1 MPQDRRIEDIDRYLT
16 RAFAGASIQSR
27 DGRLP
32 ESREAHTFRIETG
45 RNTYVLSLCR
55 EFIAGYTGDVLRYL
69 DQHRVA
75 DVMRRMGSGR
85 IVLTAAGPR
94 SQCFEAARLPATR
107 NGPGG
112 KTAPLTDDE
121 RSRFLEALAE
131 HGNVS
136 YAAQRG
142 GKSRACFYHHRKHD
156 PSFLAAWDEAR
167 AKIDGRANRSTIRE
181 EARRLA
187 RAEAASMARRA
198 S

>member
-1 MPQDRRIEDIDRYLT
+1 MPQDQKIEVIEKYLT

-27 DGRLP
+27 LGRMP

-55 EFIAGYTGDVLRYL
+55 EFVGGYTGDPLRYL
-69 DQHRVA
+69 EEHRVT

-94 SQCFEAARLPATR
+94 SQCVEAGRLPGPRT
-107 NGPGG
+107 GPGG

-121 RSRFLEALAE
+121 RTRFLEALGE

-156 PSFLAAWDEAR
+156 PTFLAAWNEAR
-167 AKIDGRANRSTIRE
+167 ARIDGRANRSTIRE
-181 EARRLA
+181 QARRLA
-187 RAEAASMARRA
+187 RAEAAGMARRA

>member
-1 MPQDRRIEDIDRYLT
+1 MPQDRRIEDIEGYLI
-16 RAFAGASIQSR
+16 RAFPGASIQSR
-27 DGRLP
+27 VGRMP
-32 ESREAHTFRIETG
+32 DSREAHTFRIETG

-55 EFIAGYTGDVLRYL
+55 EFIAGYTGDAHRYL
-69 DQHRVA
+69 EQHRVA
-75 DVMRRMGSGR
+75 DVMRRIGSGR

-94 SQCFEAARLPATR
+94 SQCAEAARLTLTR
-107 NGPGG
+107 KGPGG

-156 PSFLAAWDEAR
+156 PSFLAAWDAAR
-167 AKIDGRANRSTIRE
+167 AQMDGRDNRSTIRE
-181 EARRLA
+181 QARRIA
-187 RAEAASMARRA
+187 RAESAAMTRRA

>member
-1 MPQDRRIEDIDRYLT
+1 MPQDQRIEVIERYLT
-16 RAFAGASIQSR
+16 RAFAGAPIQSR
-27 DGRLP
+27 IARLP
-32 ESREAHTFRIETG
+32 DSREAHTFRIETG

-55 EFIAGYTGDVLRYL
+55 EFLAGYSGDVLRYL
-69 DQHRVA
+69 EQHQVA
-75 DVMRRMGSGR
+75 DVMRKMGSGR
-85 IVLTAAGPR
+85 IVLTAVGPR
-94 SQCFEAARLPATR
+94 SQCVEAARLPIAR
-107 NGPGG
+107 KGPGG

-181 EARRLA
+181 QARRMA
-187 RAEAASMARRA
+187 RSEAAAMARRA

>member
-1 MPQDRRIEDIDRYLT
+1 MPQDGKMQVIERYLT
-16 RAFAGASIQSR
+16 RAFAGASVQSR
-27 DGRLP
+27 EGRSA

-45 RNTYVLSLCR
+45 RNTYVLSACR
-55 EFIAGYTGDVLRYL
+55 EFVAGYTGVMQYL
-69 DQHRVA
+69 VQHRVA
-75 DVMRRMGSGR
+75 DVMRRVGSGR
-85 IVLTAAGPR
+85 IMLTAVGPR
-94 SQCFEAARLPATR
+94 TQCAEAGRLPAPR

-156 PSFLAAWDEAR
+156 PSFSAAWNEAR
-167 AKIDGRANRSTIRE
+167 AKIEGRANRSTIRE
-181 EARRLA
+181 QARRSA
-187 RAEAASMARRA
+187 RAEAAALARRA

>member
-1 MPQDRRIEDIDRYLT
+1 MPQNRRIEEIESYLR
-16 RAFAGASIQSR
+16 RAFAGASVQSR
-27 DGRLP
+27 VARLP
-32 ESREAHTFRIETG
+32 ASREAHTFRIETG

-55 EFIAGYTGDVLRYL
+55 EFVSGHTGETLGYLER
-69 DQHRVA
+69 HRVA

-94 SQCFEAARLPATR
+94 SQCAEAARLPVER
-107 NGPGG
+107 KGRGG

-121 RSRFLEALAE
+121 RARFLEALAE

-156 PSFLAAWDEAR
+156 PSFLSAWDEAR
-167 AKIDGRANRSTIRE
+167 AKVDGRVNRSTIRE
-181 EARRLA
+181 LARRLS
-187 RAEAASMARRA
+187 RAEAVALARRA

>member
-1 MPQDRRIEDIDRYLT
+1 MPQDQRIEDIDRYLT

-107 NGPGG
+107 TGPGG

-156 PSFLAAWDEAR
+156 PSFLAAWDAAR

-181 EARRLA
+181 QARRLA
-187 RAEAASMARRA
+187 RVEAAAMARRA

>member
-1 MPQDRRIEDIDRYLT
+1 MPQDRRIEEIEKYL
-16 RAFAGASIQSR
+16 RHAFAGASVQSR
-27 DGRLP
+27 VARLP
-32 ESREAHTFRIETG
+32 ESREAHTFRIETQ

-55 EFIAGYTGDVLRYL
+55 EFVSGHAGATLEYL
-69 DQHRVA
+69 ERHRVA
-75 DVMRRMGSGR
+75 DVMRRLGSGR

-94 SQCFEAARLPATR
+94 SQCAEAARLPFER
-107 NGPGG
+107 KGRGG

-121 RSRFLEALAE
+121 RARFLEALAE

-167 AKIDGRANRSTIRE
+167 AKVDGRANRSTIRE
-181 EARRLA
+181 LARSLS
-187 RAEAASMARRA
+187 RAEATAPARKAS
-198 S
+198 

>member
-27 DGRLP
+27 AGRVP
-32 ESREAHTFRIETG
+32 DSNEAHTFRIETG

-55 EFIAGYTGDVLRYL
+55 QFISSYVGDVLRYL
-69 DQHRVA
+69 EHHRVA
-75 DVMRRMGSGR
+75 EVMRRMGSSR

-94 SQCFEAARLPATR
+94 SQCFEAARLPLAR
-107 NGPGG
+107 KGPGG

-121 RSRFLEALAE
+121 RARFLEALAE

-142 GKSRACFYHHRKHD
+142 GKSRACFYHHRMHD

-187 RAEAASMARRA
+187 RAEAAAMARRA

>member
-1 MPQDRRIEDIDRYLT
+1 MPQTQKIEVIEQYLT

-27 DGRLP
+27 VGRIP

-55 EFIAGYTGDVLRYL
+55 EYVAGYTGDVLRYL

-94 SQCFEAARLPATR
+94 SQCVEAGRLPVPHK
-107 NGPGG
+107 GPGG

-121 RSRFLEALAE
+121 RARFLEALAE

-156 PSFLAAWDEAR
+156 PSFLAAWDDAR
-167 AKIDGRANRSTIRE
+167 SKIDGRANRSTIRE
-181 EARRLA
+181 QARRLA
-187 RAEAASMARRA
+187 RSDAAAMARRA

>member
-1 MPQDRRIEDIDRYLT
+1 MPQDQRIEVIERYLT
-16 RAFAGASIQSR
+16 RAFAGAPIQSR
-27 DGRLP
+27 IARLP
-32 ESREAHTFRIETG
+32 DSREAHTFRIETG

-55 EFIAGYTGDVLRYL
+55 EFLAGYSGDVLRYL
-69 DQHRVA
+69 EQHQVA
-75 DVMRRMGSGR
+75 DVMRKMGSGR
-85 IVLTAAGPR
+85 IVLTAVGPR
-94 SQCFEAARLPATR
+94 SQCVEAGRLPIAR
-107 NGPGG
+107 KGPGG

-181 EARRLA
+181 QARRLA
-187 RAEAASMARRA
+187 RSEAAAMARRA

>member
-1 MPQDRRIEDIDRYLT
+1 MPQEQKIEAIERYLT

-27 DGRLP
+27 VGRMP
-32 ESREAHTFRIETG
+32 GSREAHTFRIETG
-45 RNTYVLSLCR
+45 RNTYVLSLGR
-55 EFIAGYTGDVLRYL
+55 EFVSGYDGDLSRYL
-69 DQHRVA
+69 EQHRVA
-75 DVMRRMGSGR
+75 DVMRRMGSSR

-94 SQCFEAARLPATR
+94 SQCVEAGRLPAPR
-107 NGPGG
+107 MGPGG

-156 PSFLAAWDEAR
+156 PSFLAAWDQAR

-181 EARRLA
+181 QARALA
-187 RAEAASMARRA
+187 RAEAAAMARRA

>member
-1 MPQDRRIEDIDRYLT
+1 MPQDQRIEDIDRYLT

-107 NGPGG
+107 RGPGG

-121 RSRFLEALAE
+121 RARFLEALAE

-187 RAEAASMARRA
+187 RAEAAALARRA

>member
-1 MPQDRRIEDIDRYLT
+1 MPQDQSMEIIVRYLT

-27 DGRLP
+27 EGRLP

-45 RNTYVLSLCR
+45 RNTYILSVCR
-55 EFIAGYTGDVLRYL
+55 EFVAGYTGDVMRYL
-69 DQHRVA
+69 EQHRVA
-75 DVMRRMGSGR
+75 DVLRRMGSGR
-85 IVLTAAGPR
+85 IVLTAVGPR
-94 SQCFEAARLPATR
+94 SQCAEAGRLPAPRT
-107 NGPGG
+107 GPGG

-181 EARRLA
+181 QVRRLA
-187 RAEAASMARRA
+187 RAEAAALARRA

>member
-1 MPQDRRIEDIDRYLT
+1 MPQDHRIEDIDRYLT

-27 DGRLP
+27 GGRLP

-55 EFIAGYTGDVLRYL
+55 EFIAGYTGDVLSYL

-75 DVMRRMGSGR
+75 DVMRRMGSGS
-85 IVLTAAGPR
+85 IVLTTAGPR
-94 SQCFEAARLPATR
+94 SQCVEAARLPTTR
-107 NGPGG
+107 RGPGG

-121 RSRFLEALAE
+121 RARFLEALAE

-167 AKIDGRANRSTIRE
+167 AKIDGRANRATIRE
-181 EARRLA
+181 QARRVT

>member
-1 MPQDRRIEDIDRYLT
+1 MPQDQRIADIERYLR
-16 RAFAGASIQSR
+16 RAFAGAFIQAR
-27 DGRLP
+27 DARLP
-32 ESREAHTFRIETG
+32 DSREAHTFRIETG

-55 EFIAGYTGDVLRYL
+55 EFVSGYTGDVMRYL
-69 DQHRVA
+69 ELHRVA

-94 SQCFEAARLPATR
+94 SQCAEAARLPVER
-107 NGPGG
+107 RGPGG

-136 YAAQRG
+136 YAAQQG
-142 GKSRACFYHHRKHD
+142 GKSRACFYHHRQHD
-156 PSFLAAWDEAR
+156 LSFRAAWDEAR
-167 AKIDGRANRSTIRE
+167 GKIEGRENRSTIRE

-187 RAEAASMARRA
+187 RAEAAAMARRA